1 MGDSYSLP
9 PAPLPSPR
17 GSSGDDTEDFYDPE
31 PITISRF
38 GDRTTTLGTTTLI
51 NGVITTTN
59 TPGAGNGATYP
70 RELFNGEMGF
80 ATYSEEPY
88 QDIYGTMRFPGNPV
102 TPNTVTNESSI
113 TSPATSLQ
121 NAIAGNGGGGGG
133 GIVGGPSNGVGTNNN
148 NNSNN
153 SNNGNNNNN
162 GGGSGGNGRDG
173 GWMTRDY
180 SDFQNCR
187 VLCTLLYDS
196 DDDETPVSYLKNPPI
211 EYKAAILNQIK
222 ARGLGYTQGKDGR
235 SIGPVMK
242 VEIKVNV
249 LTSKHEGMN
258 FRVAIELVDDATW
271 APIQNSRVV
280 VPHIR
285 VISKPEPTHI
295 KRKYVRHKEIPARP
309 NKKQS
314 VDGPSSSSSSSSS
327 SGGGTN
333 CNGITNN
340 SSDDKSLINTNDN
353 ICPNLSSV
361 GSGTNNNNNNNPTIN
376 TNTNTNVVVVAN
388 TNSLNGCNSNSNNN
402 SNNNS
407 NTTCC
412 HCCNAINTS
421 ENAVRNSVGENSSN
435 IKSESRVNE
444 ERSNSNNSSEN
455 NASNNGAILD
465 KSNSSFINETVLALL
480 NKIEAKEDENHR
492 ALDNLSAT
500 ISRSSSLAASYF
512 CSPAPSYVPTTA
524 ASPSLQSAITQGT
537 GPSPFALAEA
547 VAAVATSSGGGG
559 GGGSS
564 SSLSQSTPTKIN
576 KAALPPKTNET
587 PKSDE
592 LSSSSLL
599 SHVTEGT
606 SKQHQQQQNN
616 NNNSSERKDTL
627 SSRPTIFSDMKS
639 EKVANFCGNCEH
651 FLDLY
656 SKLSDSEKEGEI
668 RSYLSSIDLD
678 RKNKLIEFASLVLN
692 NCLVKNDFI

>member
-1 MGDSYSLP
+1 
-9 PAPLPSPR
+9 
-17 GSSGDDTEDFYDPE
+17 
-31 PITISRF
+31 
-38 GDRTTTLGTTTLI
+38 
-51 NGVITTTN
+51 
-59 TPGAGNGATYP
+59 
-70 RELFNGEMGF
+70 MGF
-80 ATYSEEPY
+80 ATYAEEPY
-88 QDIYGTMRFPGNPV
+88 QDIYGAMRFPGNPV
-102 TPNTVTNESSI
+102 TANNVANDTPITSSI
-113 TSPATSLQ
+113 ASQ
-121 NAIAGNGGGGGG
+121 NTPMQNTIGSGGG
-133 GIVGGPSNGVGTNNN
+133 VASNGAVGSSSSSN
-148 NNSNN
+148 NNSN
-153 SNNGNNNNN
+153 SN
-162 GGGSGGNGRDG
+162 GSGNGRDG
-173 GWMTRDY
+173 GWITRDY

-271 APIQNSRVV
+271 TPLHNSRVV

-295 KRKYVRHKEIPARP
+295 KRKYVRHKEVPPRP
-309 NKKQS
+309 NKKPA
-314 VDGPSSSSSSSSS
+314 VDGCGGPSE
-327 SGGGTN
+327 SG
-333 CNGITNN
+333 N
-340 SSDDKSLINTNDN
+340 SSTINSDNKSLINTNEC
-353 ICPNLSSV
+353 ICTNLSNV
-361 GSGTNNNNNNNPTIN
+361 GGANPPTVNNSANN
-376 TNTNTNVVVVAN
+376 AN
-388 TNSLNGCNSNSNNN
+388 LNASANANSLGGGHNTTTGNNA
-402 SNNNS
+402 
-407 NTTCC
+407 TCC
-412 HCCNAINTS
+412 HCCTNAASTNTNVAHS
-421 ENAVRNSVGENSSN
+421 NTNDNGSSTN
-435 IKSESRVNE
+435 IIISSESRMNEDKSNNTENNTNVNSSKS
-444 ERSNSNNSSEN
+444 SNSN
-455 NASNNGAILD
+455 AATSNNSGNNRD

-524 ASPSLQSAITQGT
+524 ASPSLQSASTQAT

-547 VAAVATSSGGGG
+547 VAAVATSSGG
-559 GGGSS
+559 SS
-564 SSLSQSTPTKIN
+564 SSLAQSTPTKPN
-576 KAALPPKTNET
+576 KAAPPKTSGN
-587 PKSDE
+587 PKGDGNC
-592 LSSSSLL
+592 SSLL
-599 SHVTEGT
+599 QATEDA
-606 SKQHQQQQNN
+606 SKQDSNG
-616 NNNSSERKDTL
+616 SERKYSP
-627 SSRPTIFSDMKS
+627 SSRSTPFSAGKS
-639 EKVANFCGNCEH
+639 EGVANFCGNCEH

-668 RSYLSSIDLD
+668 RSYLSNIDLD